1 MICSSNE
8 TLLKL
13 PKMLTS
19 RKLGAQSSENRA
31 LDALLAGLGTVV
43 KQAARELGCYATEE
57 AIVSRATK
65 KLGCEVMKTGPELEP
80 PRL

>member
-1 MICSSNE
+1 MQ
-8 TLLKL
+8 L
-13 PKMLTS
+13 PKMLTC

-65 KLGCEVMKTGPELEP
+65 KLGCEGRTKFGPLGSASEAVNG
-80 PRL
+80 